1 MECYGTG
8 INTGLFLFM
17 KKIIDKSDTRVYYT
31 IKKRHACRKKDGGGY
46 VID

>member
-31 IKKRHACRKKDGGGY
+31 IKNDMCVEKRRRRVRY
-46 VID
+46 